1 MELCLWCGADGI
13 RDDARPCPAPPATRV
28 DGGPARQG
36 PDPDRLLGLLED
48 LDDAPAL
55 RRGERAGLHDEH
67 AVADTGGVLLVVG
80 LDLAGAADD
89 LAVERVLDAVLD
101 LDHDGLVHLVANQVA
116 PTGLAVVALA
126 RVVAHDLLL
135 LAHASASCALSA
147 SSASSALSA
156 LSAFLAFFS
165 ALSAFSAFFSALSA
179 FSSCSGAWGAAG
191 AEPMPSS
198 RSRISV

>member
-28 DGGPARQG
+28 DGGQSGGPARQG

-80 LDLAGAADD
+80 LDLAGTADD

-156 LSAFLAFFS
+156 LSALAFFS
-165 ALSAFSAFFSALSA
+165 ALSAFSAFLSALSAFLSA
-179 FSSCSGAWGAAG
+179 FSSCSGAWGA
-191 AEPMPSS
+191 
-198 RSRISV
+198 